1 MKHQIDELKGK
12 VDRLQMNV
20 EAKEQ
25 HIGRL
30 QQENKQARRSYMTAA
45 KNTDSQMGGMVGA
58 SLMGKLNL
66 PGVGGASSGGGYQ
79 PRMFGQRAGTD
90 AMTDGG
96 QSERSFASRFG
107 TAN

>member
-30 QQENKQARRSYMTAA
+30 Q
-45 KNTDSQMGGMVGA
+45 
-58 SLMGKLNL
+58 
-66 PGVGGASSGGGYQ
+66 
-79 PRMFGQRAGTD
+79 
-90 AMTDGG
+90 
-96 QSERSFASRFG
+96 
-107 TAN
+107 